1 MEEINLPPTT
11 PKTDATATPP
21 ATPAAT
27 PTATPAATP
36 AIAPAASDPAY
47 GPAVGRS
54 LAEKEKLSE
63 LEGIASAK
71 SARDY
76 QHVVLAYGV
85 LWALFAAY
93 GMFLWR
99 RSARLRADMS
109 DLRRR
114 LDQKTP

>member
-1 MEEINLPPTT
+1 MEEQDLPPTD
-11 PKTDATATPP
+11 PATAGTPPTPVATTPP
-21 ATPAAT
+21 A
-27 PTATPAATP
+27 
-36 AIAPAASDPAY
+36 DPAY

-85 LWALFAAY
+85 LWALFAGY
-93 GMFLWR
+93 GIFLWR

-114 LDQKTP
+114 IDQKSP

>member
-1 MEEINLPPTT
+1 MEEVTPPPSPPSPAAAAVASTATT
-11 PKTDATATPP
+11 PATAQ
-21 ATPAAT
+21 
-27 PTATPAATP
+27 
-36 AIAPAASDPAY
+36 DPAY

-54 LAEKEKLSE
+54 LADKEKLRE
-63 LEGIASAK
+63 LEGVASAK

-76 QHVVLAYGV
+76 QHVILAYGV
-85 LWALFAAY
+85 LWALFAGY
-93 GMFLWR
+93 GIFLWR

>member
-1 MEEINLPPTT
+1 MEEVTPPPST
-11 PKTDATATPP
+11 PSATAV
-21 ATPAAT
+21 AA
-27 PTATPAATP
+27 
-36 AIAPAASDPAY
+36 APAPDPAY

-54 LAEKEKLSE
+54 LADKEKLRE
-63 LEGIASAK
+63 LEGAAAAK
-71 SARDY
+71 TARDY

-85 LWALFAAY
+85 LWALFAGY
-93 GMFLWR
+93 GIFLWR